1 MLDAKEITTHMLRER
16 VGLTAFIYSVVRNY
30 HLAEDVYQETCLK
43 ALEQAGVVESKQH
56 LLRWFRKVARN
67 RAIDV
72 LRARGE
78 KVKQLSDHTLGL
90 LEDDWDTRE
99 KARRADLIDAL
110 SRCLDALTPRSREV
124 MSLRYF
130 QDRSGA
136 EIAGMT
142 GTKVTSVYQTIA
154 RVHKALAE
162 CLREQP
168 EYQS

>member
-1 MLDAKEITTHMLRER
+1 M
-16 VGLTAFIYSVVRNY
+16 
-30 HLAEDVYQETCLK
+30 YQETCIK
-43 ALEQAGVVESKQH
+43 ALEQAGAVESKQH
-56 LLRWFRKVARN
+56 LLRWFHKVARN
-67 RAIDV
+67 RAIDI

-78 KVKQLSDHTLGL
+78 NVMQLSDQTLAI
-90 LEDDWDTRE
+90 LEEDWDSRE
-99 KARRADLIDAL
+99 NSRRADLIDAL
-110 SRCLDALTPRSREV
+110 SRCLDVLTPRSREM

-130 QDRSGA
+130 QDRSGV